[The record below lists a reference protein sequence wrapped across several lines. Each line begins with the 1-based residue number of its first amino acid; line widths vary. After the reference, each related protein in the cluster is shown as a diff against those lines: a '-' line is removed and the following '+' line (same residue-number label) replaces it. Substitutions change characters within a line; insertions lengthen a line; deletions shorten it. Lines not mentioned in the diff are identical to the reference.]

1 MSILVFSQTFGGA
14 IFLAIAQLIFSHGLL
29 NGLHAYAPT
38 VNAEVVVN
46 AGATAVRS
54 VVSLADL
61 PGVLQAYMSAIDK
74 VFYLSTG
81 AAGGV
86 FLFSWGM
93 GWKSI
98 KKAKKPVDVEAKPV
112 GAEAVGE
119 PGATGLAGET
129 TV

>member
-1 MSILVFSQTFGGA
+1 M
-14 IFLAIAQLIFSHGLL
+14 
-29 NGLHAYAPT
+29 
-38 VNAEVVVN
+38 NAEVVVN